1 MNNIDD
7 AVAVTFHESTDLVV
21 DGNADCRI
29 SESQV
34 FKEVNDALEVFSP
47 YHDLEWC
54 DVITITIKIG
64 RICCAS
70 DTIGKLEERIAGI
83 DPFDIGD

>member
-7 AVAVTFHESTDLVV
+7 AVAVTFQESTDLVV

-34 FKEVNDALEVFSP
+34 FKEENDVLEVFSP

-54 DVITITIKIG
+54 DVITM
-64 RICCAS
+64 R
-70 DTIGKLEERIAGI
+70 R
-83 DPFDIGD
+83 